1 MFHRRNRIQ
10 LLTRIYLSVKEYQR
24 SILSSI
30 LASYQAF
37 LQGIWQ
43 VFYDK
48 VVLRFMKFTRI
59 SLKLNLVLL
68 YSTIKI
74 KIWIA
79 GIVGLFI
86 PSTVFRLGV
95 STFVFFIVKIVVR
108 FMKSTRISLKL
119 NHILLYSTIQIKI
132 WITDIVHSIH
142 QRLFGWWFRY
152 LSSFIVKFP
161 DGVSSTSRLLQ
172 AVLTEKI
179 VCPSL
184 SVEIRSSSPVG
195 RLTQRSSEV
204 PVTYIAEMWPAGR
217 KYVGCYR
224 DSTVPACR
232 CYTVKMLIRA
242 WRLSLWRNN
251 HPLSVEVV
259 SKFLMG
265 RSCLH
270 QVCLCP

>member
-1 MFHRRNRIQ
+1 MNIK
-10 LLTRIYLSVKEYQR
+10 YP
-24 SILSSI
+24 
-30 LASYQAF
+30 SYQAF
-37 LQGIWQ
+37 LQGVWQ
-43 VFYDK
+43 IFYDK

-79 GIVGLFI
+79 
-86 PSTVFRLGV
+86 
-95 STFVFFIVKIVVR
+95 
-108 FMKSTRISLKL
+108 
-119 NHILLYSTIQIKI
+119 N
-132 WITDIVHSIH
+132 IVHSIH
-142 QRLFGWWFRY
+142 QRFFGWWFRY
-152 LSSFIVKFP
+152 LSSFIVKFCWMFP
-161 DGVSSTSRLLQ
+161 DGVRSTSRLLQ
-172 AVLTEKI
+172 AVMTEKI
-179 VCPSL
+179 VCPPL

-251 HPLSVEVV
+251 HPLSVAVV

-270 QVCLCP
+270 QVCLCPWSTSFLSWPFRFMWSVFLHYFVFSISKSISHFSTNCEYAFFPPVGPW